1 MIIIKS
7 HISNLIL
14 SFKFSLGFELMF
26 GMTGSKAEL
35 LSIPATYATAFGFIF
50 SYGRLMLAMSES
62 RLLPRILRVKWGKAA
77 SATTSASTIVGSIIG
92 YVVCIF
98 VYFFP
103 AVEKHLFNICILSAF
118 GAYLSQFVGF
128 INLRTRLA
136 DLPRLYH
143 SPLGLFGAYYGIA
156 VFSLAAISVIVF
168 QKDGHMAFITVFII
182 SVLTSAHYFC
192 TAKHHQKFSKDELK
206 TLFNAHVLKCKF
218 LRLVRTSLFYSVH
231 FFYFLPC
238 FCHYLSFS
246 LLHNYSSSCSSHLIS
261 YFICHIQYFFQISP
275 FKLCPSNYFIANIC

>member
-1 MIIIKS
+1 
-7 HISNLIL
+7 
-14 SFKFSLGFELMF
+14 MF

-62 RLLPRILRVKWGKAA
+62 RLLPRILRVKWGNAA
-77 SATTSASTIVGSIIG
+77 SASTSASTIVGSIIG
-92 YVVCIF
+92 YMVCIF

-143 SPLGLFGAYYGIA
+143 SPLGLCGAYYGIA
-156 VFSLAAISVIVF
+156 VFSLAAISVVVF
-168 QKDGHMAFITVFII
+168 QKDGHMAFITVFSIA
-182 SVLTSAHYFC
+182 VLTSAHYFC

-206 TLFNAHVLKCKF
+206 TLFNAHVFKCKY
-218 LRLVRTSLFYSVH
+218 LLSVIM
-231 FFYFLPC
+231 
-238 FCHYLSFS
+238 
-246 LLHNYSSSCSSHLIS
+246 SHLVSFLFLIPTQL
-261 YFICHIQYFFQISP
+261 F
-275 FKLCPSNYFIANIC
+275 LT

>member
-1 MIIIKS
+1 
-7 HISNLIL
+7 
-14 SFKFSLGFELMF
+14 MF
-26 GMTGSKAEL
+26 GMTGSKADL

-62 RLLPRILRVKWGKAA
+62 RLLPRILRVKWGNAA
-77 SATTSASTIVGSIIG
+77 SASTSASTIVGSIIG
-92 YVVCIF
+92 YMVCIF

-143 SPLGLFGAYYGIA
+143 SPLGLCGAYYGIA
-156 VFSLAAISVIVF
+156 VFSLATISVIVF
-168 QKDGHMAFITVFII
+168 QKDGHMAFITVFSIA
-182 SVLTSAHYFC
+182 VLTSAHYFC

-206 TLFNAHVLKCKF
+206 TLFNAHVFKCKF
-218 LRLVRTSLFYSVH
+218 HSLVKTSHVVSFLTFALSLYYIYFLSSTSLSFTSNS
-231 FFYFLPC
+231 
-238 FCHYLSFS
+238 YL
-246 LLHNYSSSCSSHLIS
+246 LSCV
-261 YFICHIQYFFQISP
+261 
-275 FKLCPSNYFIANIC
+275 IAQC